1 MPQVFY
7 DGLFPWQTPQTGAVI
22 SGFSDQTLSVAH
34 LVSHRQL
41 NGAVIHAGL
50 LSQALHKRGHRTLL
64 VHRPG
69 ADFVDHPLFDN
80 SARIESDFNWRRRS
94 SLASL
99 TKELRTH
106 GTAIMHSHAG
116 DAHIAGA
123 LIRLLKGPALV
134 QTVHMRIPHWHW
146 WLADRVFCPTKGA
159 KRFMR
164 RIGVPAGRLA
174 HIRNFLSDESQTASV
189 SGTAL
194 RHELGIP
201 LSAFVVLCAG
211 SLEQRKAQGDL
222 VQAACQV
229 AAQGIDIHLLLAGR
243 PNDAYGRAG
252 FAAWPRALPGRIHA
266 LGQRPDID
274 RLLASADL
282 FALPSLR
289 EEAPLAILEAMR
301 AGLPVVSTCISGI
314 PELVENGITG
324 TLLKPR
330 QIDRL
335 AATLAAYASDDEC
348 RQNHGAAG
356 QARFIALFSQT
367 NAKNELLDGYHRA
380 LTARGKPPCRKAASH
395 LADDATVTL

>member
-7 DGLFPWQTPQTGAVI
+7 DGLFPWQTPQAGAVA
-22 SGFSDQTLSVAH
+22 SGFSDQTLCVAH

-50 LSQALHKRGHRTLL
+50 VSQALRKQGHRPLL

-69 ADFVDHPLFDN
+69 ADFIDHPLFDN
-80 SARIESDFNWRRRS
+80 SIRIESDFNWRRRA
-94 SLASL
+94 SLAAL
-99 TKELRTH
+99 MGGLREH
-106 GTAIMHSHAG
+106 DASIMHSHAG

-123 LIRLLKGPALV
+123 LIRLRKGPALV

-174 HIRNFLSDESQTASV
+174 HIRNFLGDESQAA
-189 SGTAL
+189 GAGGMAL
-194 RHELGIP
+194 RHEIGIP

-252 FAAWPRALPGRIHA
+252 FAAWPLALPGRIHT

-274 RLLASADL
+274 RLLAAADL
-282 FALPSLR
+282 YALPSLR
-289 EEAPLAILEAMR
+289 EEAPLSILEAMR

-314 PELVENGITG
+314 PELVENDVTG

-335 AATLAAYASDDEC
+335 AATLAAYATDHER

-356 QARFIALFSQT
+356 QARFMALFSQT
-367 NAKNELLDGYHRA
+367 NAENELLDGYHRA
-380 LTARGKPPCRKAASH
+380 LAARGKPLCAKAMTE
-395 LADDATVTL
+395 LTDRATVTL